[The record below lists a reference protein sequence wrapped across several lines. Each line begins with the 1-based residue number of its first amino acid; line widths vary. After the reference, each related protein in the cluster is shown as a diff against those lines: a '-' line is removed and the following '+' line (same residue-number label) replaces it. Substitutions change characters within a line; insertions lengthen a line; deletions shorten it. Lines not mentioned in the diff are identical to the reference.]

1 MVNSRKKENIR
12 KFFKLNYS
20 EFVLKII
27 QRQIL
32 IFLAICLRISHD
44 FGVFA
49 QRCRRLW
56 CVPWPFR
63 ACPSAWVNQAVLDH
77 DGWAKLQSP

>member
-27 QRQIL
+27 QRRIL
-32 IFLAICLRISHD
+32 IFLAICL
-44 FGVFA
+44 
-49 QRCRRLW
+49 
-56 CVPWPFR
+56 
-63 ACPSAWVNQAVLDH
+63 
-77 DGWAKLQSP
+77 